1 MNDINKKTIGF
12 GLIFLLLMG
21 CTPVNRFTKIKR
33 TPNEYTRNYCCG
45 DIAVSR
51 SVEKRSP
58 WIVYS
63 DRSNN
68 PTYYNPGGKVQLK
81 TASYLEPFLV
91 IGRKGDFLRLIKY
104 SPDILENGK
113 LKNRK
118 QAEYY
123 GWIHQDNLILS
134 SHATTNIATGR
145 TIKMI
150 SMFKDVTPLASTKS
164 YFSSDSVIIFKEPE
178 LLTPIAKV
186 PFQTPLYLAKRSV
199 DDTKSFII
207 GKERIIPDSAA
218 TMVSGWLSSS
228 LLMPFGEILYMDY
241 SMVPVSRYSVYNQ
254 FGAEHYIPNEDIR
267 KLAHSN
273 SSLPFTGMHAVS
285 SILQGDSVSSVQ
297 TTLTVPM
304 IDNSRNFVYS
314 LSGKPITYT
323 QIQGL
328 KESLKQINIVFVF
341 AGQKP
346 VYDKFEM
353 LVSSIQGL
361 SAVLKQ
367 KRGYSYKV
375 GAVIGFAG
383 NDEQFPS
390 EISLNSDIDSVLGKF
405 EGYADSKGQMD
416 PKLNEDAWNGLRK
429 ATQLLA
435 PYRMENNVIVLIG
448 ENGNTQEQVDHSI
461 IESLVQNNCR
471 ILGYQIY
478 SDTGDS
484 FNNFVL
490 QVEDMIDRS
499 AKQLSLNKKDIL
511 VHSEQLRLFNQ
522 FIERTENIYSLDFPK
537 SSMQQGWIVFP
548 RKKEQLPQDLL
559 IATTDSLIREIEKD
573 NDNVLAHLNKAFQE
587 TGQGRTR
594 LNSYWL
600 DLNGLS
606 KEYSVPTKDFV
617 PLAHMK
623 PGTSYPLTLE
633 TSTADLS
640 KGNYILLLSETELS
654 RLRGFI
660 NDLTRLRVDY
670 KYTGKSSLKKGKSK
684 TCPTPPQEKSAL
696 GEKPTTPPIYLNT
709 SAVRKGMIKAYCK
722 WIQDEKIYPLS
733 KRNILSLSLSQA
745 QQQAFTMPS
754 FHPVL
759 KSLKVR
765 ELRKKKI
772 FPDAELDE
780 LLDYFLKK
788 RKELEEAITPDNRIE
803 VNGEIYYKIEATKMP

>member
-1 MNDINKKTIGF
+1 MKNMNNKTIGI

-21 CTPVNRFTKIKR
+21 CAPINKFTKIKK
-33 TPNEYTRNYCCG
+33 TPDEYTRNYCCG
-45 DIAVSR
+45 DVAVSR
-51 SVEKRSP
+51 SIEKRSP

-91 IGRKGDFLRLIKY
+91 IGKKGDFLRLIKY

-150 SMFKDVTPLASTKS
+150 TMFKDAAPLSRTKN
-164 YFSSDSVIIFKEPE
+164 YFSSDSVVIFKEPE

-186 PFQTPLYLAKRSV
+186 PFQSPLYLAKRTV
-199 DDTKSFII
+199 DNSKSFVI
-207 GKERIIPDSAA
+207 GKERIAPDSVA
-218 TMVSGWLSSS
+218 TLVSGWLSSS

-241 SMVPVSRYSVYNQ
+241 SAIPVSRYSVYDQ
-254 FGAEHYIPNEDIR
+254 FGSEHYIPNEDIK
-267 KLAHSN
+267 KLAHPN
-273 SSLPFTGMHAVS
+273 SSHLFTGINAVS
-285 SILQGDSVSSVQ
+285 SILQGDSTSSIR

-304 IDNSRNFVYS
+304 VDNSRNFVYS

-323 QIQGL
+323 RYQEL
-328 KESLKQINIVFVF
+328 KESLKQINIIFVF

-353 LVSSIQGL
+353 FASSIQGL
-361 SAVLKQ
+361 NAVLKQ
-367 KRGYSYKV
+367 KSEYSYKV
-375 GAVIGFAG
+375 GAVIGFARG
-383 NDEQFPS
+383 NKQFPG
-390 EISLNSDIDSVLGKF
+390 EIPLNSDIDSVLGVF
-405 EGYADSKGQMD
+405 ESYADAKGQMY
-416 PKLNEDAWNGLRK
+416 PELNEDAWSGLRR

-435 PYRMENNVIVLIG
+435 PYKTENNIVVLIG
-448 ENGNTQEQVDHSI
+448 ENGNTQEQVDLSL
-461 IESLVQNNCR
+461 IESLVQSNCR

-478 SDTGDS
+478 SDEGDT

-490 QVEDMIDRS
+490 QVENMIDRS
-499 AKQLSLNKKDIL
+499 AKQLALKKKDIL
-511 VHSEQLRLFNQ
+511 VHSEQLCLSNQ

-537 SSMQQGWIVFP
+537 SSMLQGWIVFP

-559 IATTDSLIREIEKD
+559 IAATDSLILEIESD
-573 NDNVLAHLNKAFQE
+573 NNSLLAHLNKAFQE
-587 TGQGRTR
+587 TGQGRTK

-600 DLNGLS
+600 ELNGLS

-623 PGTSYPLTLE
+623 PKTNYPLSLE

-640 KGNYILLLSETELS
+640 KGNYILLLNEAELS

-670 KYTGKSSLKKGKSK
+670 KYTGKNIEKGKSR
-684 TCPTPPQEKSAL
+684 TCPTPSPARSAST
-696 GEKPTTPPIYLNT
+696 EKPTTPPIYLNT
-709 SAVRKGMIKAYCK
+709 SAVRKGMVKAYCK

-733 KRNILSLSLSQA
+733 KKAILNLSLSQA

-759 KSLKVR
+759 KLLKVH

-772 FPDAELDE
+772 FPDTELDE

-788 RKELEEAITPDNRIE
+788 RKELEEAITPANRIE
-803 VNGEIYYKIEATKMP
+803 VNGEVYYKIEASKIP